1 MGVCYWGE
9 DGGGAGEC
17 GGEGCVVRKCG
28 VQALGGVGLCV
39 GVGEGLGPC
48 YDAEAGG
55 SGDFAGVGEGAVGGE
70 LEIEACVCS

>member
-1 MGVCYWGE
+1 
-9 DGGGAGEC
+9 
-17 GGEGCVVRKCG
+17 VVGKCG
-28 VQALGGVGLCV
+28 VQALGGVGLRV